1 MRAESGRRFLTG
13 RLGFDSL
20 VVPVCQ
26 DPDPDPQGPEMKE
39 YWQTGGRRARSTL
52 ALSPP
57 QHTGLP
63 RLFFL
68 IWSNFGKTVK
78 STLWKGTNNGK
89 RKKYKKDKNAK
100 NKGHHK
106 SFLVA
111 AGNVE
116 T

>member
-20 VVPVCQ
+20 VVPVCK

-63 RLFFL
+63 RLFFSFGL
-68 IWSNFGKTVK
+68 ILVK
-78 STLWKGTNNGK
+78 L
-89 RKKYKKDKNAK
+89 
-100 NKGHHK
+100 
-106 SFLVA
+106 
-111 AGNVE
+111 
-116 T
+116 